1 MIFDEKSLE
10 ERKYTMIRKKSAIL
24 ATSRPYTVAMI
35 IITLM
40 YAIEALV
47 YLIFEELIK
56 ESIGALETFL
66 LAESVLLGLF
76 CLDIIINIIAF
87 RRRYF

>member
-10 ERKYTMIRKKSAIL
+10 ERKYTMVRKKSAIL

-35 IITLM
+35 IITLL
-40 YAIEALV
+40 YAIEASIFLV
-47 YLIFEELIK
+47 FEELIK
-56 ESIGALETFL
+56 ENMPVFEIFLIIETVILALFTLDFVVN
-66 LAESVLLGLF
+66 VL
-76 CLDIIINIIAF
+76 AF